1 MTGRNKRYS
10 FQIRTHVFRYM
21 SEKANDKNRKDF
33 NIMKKKLIAI
43 LSVSLA
49 VAMLCAI
56 PSYAYLARTMGYV
69 DSYRTVGIIY
79 GSDSLGYYANSYVN
93 SAAKGNIAKNYA
105 RLWMRTTGTS
115 PTPVSKTST
124 GANSNDLD
132 TPAINVG
139 SRLPISARS
148 WHCIELKDGQKWGH
162 IADGTEMDYMLE
174 YVFPL

>member
-1 MTGRNKRYS
+1 
-10 FQIRTHVFRYM
+10 M

-56 PSYAYLARTMGYV
+56 PSYAYLARTMGYAN
-69 DSYRTVGIIY
+69 SYRTVGIIY

>member
-1 MTGRNKRYS
+1 
-10 FQIRTHVFRYM
+10 M

-56 PSYAYLARTMGYV
+56 PSYAYLARTMGYA

-124 GANSNDLD
+124 GANANDLD

>member
-1 MTGRNKRYS
+1 
-10 FQIRTHVFRYM
+10 M
-21 SEKANDKNRKDF
+21 SEKANDKNRKDL
-33 NIMKKKLIAI
+33 NIMKKKFVAI

-56 PSYAYLARTMGYV
+56 PSYAYLARTMGYA

-79 GSDSLGYYANSYVN
+79 GSDSLGYYANSYVD
-93 SAAKGNIAKNYA
+93 SDAKGSIMENYV

-115 PTPVSKTST
+115 PEPVSKSGTKLT
-124 GANSNDLD
+124 SNDVD

-139 SRLPISARS
+139 SRLPISARG
-148 WHCIELKDGQKWGH
+148 WYYVELKNRKTWGH
-162 IADGTEMDYMLE
+162 KADGTEMDWMLE

>member
-1 MTGRNKRYS
+1 
-10 FQIRTHVFRYM
+10 M

-93 SAAKGNIAKNYA
+93 SAAKGNIAENYA

-115 PTPVSKTST
+115 PTPVWKSST
-124 GANSNDLD
+124 GENSNDLD

>member
-1 MTGRNKRYS
+1 
-10 FQIRTHVFRYM
+10 
-21 SEKANDKNRKDF
+21 
-33 NIMKKKLIAI
+33 MKKKLVAI

>member
-1 MTGRNKRYS
+1 
-10 FQIRTHVFRYM
+10 M
-21 SEKANDKNRKDF
+21 SEKANDKNRKDL
-33 NIMKKKLIAI
+33 NIMKKKLVAI

-56 PSYAYLARTMGYV
+56 PSYAYLARTMGYA

>member
-1 MTGRNKRYS
+1 
-10 FQIRTHVFRYM
+10 M

-56 PSYAYLARTMGYV
+56 PSYAYLARTMGCA

>member
-1 MTGRNKRYS
+1 
-10 FQIRTHVFRYM
+10 
-21 SEKANDKNRKDF
+21 
-33 NIMKKKLIAI
+33 MKKKLIAI

-56 PSYAYLARTMGYV
+56 PSYAYLARTMGYA

>member
-1 MTGRNKRYS
+1 
-10 FQIRTHVFRYM
+10 M

-33 NIMKKKLIAI
+33 NIMKKKLVAI

-56 PSYAYLARTMGYV
+56 PSYAYLARTMGYA

-124 GANSNDLD
+124 DANSNDLD

>member
-1 MTGRNKRYS
+1 
-10 FQIRTHVFRYM
+10 M
-21 SEKANDKNRKDF
+21 SEKANDKNRKDL
-33 NIMKKKLIAI
+33 NIMKKKLVAI

>member
-1 MTGRNKRYS
+1 MTGRNKQYS
-10 FQIRTHVFRYM
+10 FQIRAHVFRYM
-21 SEKANDKNRKDF
+21 SEKANDKNRKDL
-33 NIMKKKLIAI
+33 NIMKKKLVAI

-56 PSYAYLARTMGYV
+56 PSYAYLARTMGYA

-93 SAAKGNIAKNYA
+93 SDAKGNIAQNYA

-132 TPAINVG
+132 TPVINVG
-139 SRLPISARS
+139 SRLPISARG
-148 WHCIELKDGQKWGH
+148 WYYVKLKNGKYWGH